1 MSLAQYENVCKGKFQ
16 EILDAQIFSSRQIND
31 KLDIMHNRMFVDNGK
46 PCIQTRLDRNER
58 MWKVTAWIVMV
69 VCAAS
74 IAQVARSVYD
84 HVKDDSAN
92 TMVLRMAD
100 PNSQTVSNSQ

>member
-74 IAQVARSVYD
+74 IAQLTRGVYE
-84 HVKDDSAN
+84 HVVEDRASAK
-92 TMVLRMAD
+92 VLWAD